1 MEEREEL
8 VSKAIL
14 AEQAE
19 RYEDMAKSMKEFT
32 EKGGEISNDERNVLS
47 IAYKNIVGERRN
59 AWRVVSSIEK
69 TYEDSDSRKKIAKDY
84 LERIA
89 SEQKNICEEVLS
101 LLRDILIPNA
111 TSFESKIFYLK
122 MKGDYFR
129 YLAEVKFASSMDA
142 SREKEVEEAQKAYEE
157 AYSLCKEEMPAVHPI
172 RLGLALNYSVFH
184 YEILNQPE
192 KACELATSAFDL
204 AVQMGDMDDSSGLDD
219 NHRDAMLIMQ
229 LLRDNLTLWTSEVSC
244 EESDVMASLEN
255 NE

>member
-69 TYEDSDSRKKIAKDY
+69 TYEDSDSKDY

-101 LLRDILIPNA
+101 LLGDILIPNA

>member
-89 SEQKNICEEVLS
+89 SEQKDICEEVLS
-101 LLRDILIPNA
+101 LLGDILIPNA

>member
-89 SEQKNICEEVLS
+89 SEQKKICEEVLC
-101 LLRDILIPNA
+101 LLGDILIPNA

>member
-89 SEQKNICEEVLS
+89 SEQKNICEEVLC
-101 LLRDILIPNA
+101 LLGDILIPNA